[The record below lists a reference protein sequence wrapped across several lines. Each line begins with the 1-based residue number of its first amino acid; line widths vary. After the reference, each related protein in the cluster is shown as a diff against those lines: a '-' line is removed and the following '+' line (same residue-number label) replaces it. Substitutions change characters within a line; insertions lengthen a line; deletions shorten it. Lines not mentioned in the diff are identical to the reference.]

1 VVQVSL
7 RRRTSRRTDKIHIAN
22 RAQLKKTKQLMLIVH
37 KQIGKAYDTEETK
50 CHATKAKNSHIPH
63 MYRAFMLARNGGLRD
78 TEIKTLAWSQ
88 VNFVARTVQVGREKT
103 RPERSESF
111 L

>member
-1 VVQVSL
+1 
-7 RRRTSRRTDKIHIAN
+7 
-22 RAQLKKTKQLMLIVH
+22 MLIVH

-88 VNFVARTVQVGREKT
+88 VNFVAKTVQVGREKT